1 METNKILSIL
11 KNLEDRDEFTIYKL
25 AKDIGKSTEE
35 TRDIL
40 GDLSKQGL
48 VELDEYD
55 EEIGEDI
62 KTVLM
67 NVFLTSRGK
76 EKIK

>member
-25 AKDIGKSTEE
+25 AKDIGKSTGE

-48 VELDEYD
+48 VGLDEYD